1 MFYEVFARHTANI
14 IVTCTNILY
23 IHYIHTLYVYYIHTL
38 YTSQPV
44 IRYLTAYAMIKEY
57 TEIAEKMYGADL
69 NQAPPSMQHVQS
81 ISLTIDNRGRVAP
94 CAGQRS
100 MA

>member
-23 IHYIHTLYVYYIHTL
+23 IHYIHTLYVHYIHTL
-38 YTSQPV
+38 YTPQPV

-57 TEIAEKMYGADL
+57 TEIAEKIHGADL
-69 NQAPPSMQHVQS
+69 NQVPPSRHAAR
-81 ISLTIDNRGRVAP
+81 TIN
-94 CAGQRS
+94 
-100 MA
+100 